1 MAAVLHASAYQA
13 PRWLPDG
20 HSQTIYP
27 ALCLRLPLPAYR
39 REIWPTPDHGQIA
52 VDWLDGP
59 SPHAPLVLL
68 LHGLEGSSHSH
79 YARALMHAVAQ
90 RGWQGVVAHFR
101 GCGGLANTLPR
112 AYHAGDSAEVAWIL
126 ARLAHAGR
134 PLYVVGVSLGGN
146 MLLKHLG
153 EAGDSAQLNAAAAVS
168 APLDLAAAG
177 ARLDQGLSRQI
188 YTRMF
193 LRTLKPASLATAQR
207 HPGLLDSAQIR
218 RCRSFRAFDDH
229 VTAPL
234 HGFAGVDDYWAR
246 ASAKPWLSRIAR
258 PTLVLN
264 AGNDPFLPAQ
274 ALPGPEQASAAVT
287 LEYPASGGHVGF
299 VSGAFPGH
307 LDWLPHR
314 LLDFF
319 ATHALH

>member
-126 ARLAHAGR
+126 ARLAQAGR
-134 PLYVVGVSLGGN
+134 PLYGVGVSLGGN

-153 EAGDSAQLNAAAAVS
+153 EAGDGAQLNAAAAVS

-193 LRTLKPASLATAQR
+193 LRTLKPASLATAQH

-218 RCRSFRAFDDH
+218 CCRSFRAFDDH

-234 HGFAGVDDYWAR
+234 HG
-246 ASAKPWLSRIAR
+246 
-258 PTLVLN
+258 
-264 AGNDPFLPAQ
+264 
-274 ALPGPEQASAAVT
+274 LPGWTTTGRVPRPS
-287 LEYPASGGHVGF
+287 
-299 VSGAFPGH
+299 PG
-307 LDWLPHR
+307 
-314 LLDFF
+314 
-319 ATHALH
+319 